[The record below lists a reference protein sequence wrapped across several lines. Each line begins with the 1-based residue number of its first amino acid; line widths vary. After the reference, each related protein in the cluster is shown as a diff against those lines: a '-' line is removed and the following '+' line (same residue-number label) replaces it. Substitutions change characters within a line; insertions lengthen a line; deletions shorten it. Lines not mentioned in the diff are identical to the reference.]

1 LRKHNVDYEKALQ
14 KAKEK
19 SEELAAEGSLLNLY
33 ATDLTKMAK
42 EGKIGPIIGRDKEVE
57 RVIEILMRKTKNN
70 PILIGDPG
78 VGKTAIVEGLAQRIV
93 EGKVPEQLKNFR
105 ILMLDLGR
113 MLAGTKYRG
122 EFEERLKS
130 FLDELM
136 KQKENTIL
144 FIDEIHTLVGAGA
157 AEGAIDASNMMK
169 PALARGDI
177 RVIGATTVD
186 EYRKHI
192 EKDKA
197 LARRFQPVLV
207 KEPSIEE
214 TIEILKGLKKTYEDH
229 HKVKIDEE
237 AIEAAAKLSSRYI
250 TDRFLPDKAIDL
262 IDEAAARVKMA
273 STKQGKDEKKIREME
288 KKMKELEEKIDE
300 YTVKSMYKEAA
311 ELKKELFK
319 LKSEHDSLT
328 SGKPTV
334 TAEKIAEIVE
344 SWTGVPVSKML
355 ESEKERLLKL
365 EEIIHERLVDQEE
378 AVSVVADA
386 IRKARAG
393 IKDPNRP
400 VGTFLFLG
408 PTGVGKTELAKTL
421 AEVLFGTESALIRI
435 DMTEYMEKHSVS
447 RLIGAPPGY
456 VGYEEGGQ
464 LTEAVRRR
472 PYSVI
477 LMDEIEK
484 AHPDVFNVLLQIMDD
499 GRLTDSKGNV
509 VDFRNTIIIMTSNIA
524 SDLILE
530 YVRQGKRFEEL
541 EERVREELKR
551 YFRPEFINR
560 LDHVIVFKPLTKE
573 HMKQIVE
580 IMIKKLGSRLKDKK
594 IELVITEQAKEYLAE
609 RGHDPIFGARP
620 LRRLIEREIETP
632 LAKLIIAGE
641 VKEGQTVRVDYRGGE
656 LKLEVAKE
664 LVKKQ

>member
-1 LRKHNVDYEKALQ
+1 
-14 KAKEK
+14 
-19 SEELAAEGSLLNLY
+19 
-33 ATDLTKMAK
+33 
-42 EGKIGPIIGRDKEVE
+42 
-57 RVIEILMRKTKNN
+57 
-70 PILIGDPG
+70 
-78 VGKTAIVEGLAQRIV
+78 
-93 EGKVPEQLKNFR
+93 
-105 ILMLDLGR
+105 
-113 MLAGTKYRG
+113 
-122 EFEERLKS
+122 
-130 FLDELM
+130 
-136 KQKENTIL
+136 
-144 FIDEIHTLVGAGA
+144 
-157 AEGAIDASNMMK
+157 
-169 PALARGDI
+169 
-177 RVIGATTVD
+177 
-186 EYRKHI
+186 
-192 EKDKA
+192 
-197 LARRFQPVLV
+197 
-207 KEPSIEE
+207 
-214 TIEILKGLKKTYEDH
+214 
-229 HKVKIDEE
+229 
-237 AIEAAAKLSSRYI
+237 
-250 TDRFLPDKAIDL
+250 
-262 IDEAAARVKMA
+262 
-273 STKQGKDEKKIREME
+273 
-288 KKMKELEEKIDE
+288 
-300 YTVKSMYKEAA
+300 
-311 ELKKELFK
+311 
-319 LKSEHDSLT
+319 LT

-484 AHPDVFNVLLQIMDD
+484 AHLDVFNVLLQIMDD